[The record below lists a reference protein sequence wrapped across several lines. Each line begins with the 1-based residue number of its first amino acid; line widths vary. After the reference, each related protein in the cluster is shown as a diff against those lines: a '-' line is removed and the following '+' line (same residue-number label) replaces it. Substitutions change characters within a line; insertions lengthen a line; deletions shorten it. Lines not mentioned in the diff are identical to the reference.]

1 MERSP
6 LYEEHLLLG
15 GTFDG
20 GEGRRL
26 LGPSSYPIGSTGEP
40 DPVDGSVLV
49 DLSGTPTIL
58 ISGDGSQQ
66 FAEATLAG
74 SRLAVGET
82 AFEASLL
89 GDGSMASVPLASR
102 TGRQEYVLWDLT
114 PRGETLFAWLGFVKG
129 IESDG
134 FRPYG
139 GVSLEEVGERLVP
152 LLLWG
157 STATAVLSDYAR
169 GGEGVPT
176 SGGVGNLML
185 DGRIE
190 SLVASPKLG
199 DEPAYLLLVPPAFAR
214 VMWRSLLS
222 FPSVSPLGTTGLA
235 ARVEQALPWM
245 PFLGTTDTLKLDAS
259 ELLSQGLVREEGGF
273 IGSRG
278 IFG

>member
-20 GEGRRL
+20 GEGRL
-26 LGPSSYPIGSTGEP
+26 LGPSSYPVGASGEP
-40 DPVDGSVLV
+40 DIVGGSALV
-49 DLSGTPTIL
+49 DLSGTPTVL
-58 ISGDGSQQ
+58 LSGDGAQQ

-74 SRLAVGET
+74 RRLAVGE
-82 AFEASLL
+82 ADFEASLL
-89 GDGSMASVPLASR
+89 GDGSLASVPLASR
-102 TGRQEYVLWDLT
+102 TGKQEYVLWDLT
-114 PRGETLFAWLGFVKG
+114 PRGETLFAWLGFVQG

-134 FRPYG
+134 FRPYRS
-139 GVSLEEVGERLVP
+139 VNVEEVGERLVP

-157 STATAVLSDYAR
+157 STAKAVLSDYAR
-169 GGEGVPT
+169 GEEAVPAP
-176 SGGVGNLML
+176 GAVGNLML

-190 SLVASPKLG
+190 SLVASPRLG

-235 ARVEQALPWM
+235 GRVNQALPWM
-245 PFLGTTDTLKLDAS
+245 PSLDTTDALRLDAS
-259 ELLSQGLVREEGGF
+259 ELLSHGLVREEGGF
-273 IGSRG
+273 IGARG

>member
-26 LGPSSYPIGSTGEP
+26 LGPSSYPSGEP
-40 DPVDGSVLV
+40 DVVDGSALV

-58 ISGDGSQQ
+58 LSGDGAQQ

-74 SRLAVGET
+74 RRLGVGE
-82 AFEASLL
+82 AEFEASLL

-102 TGRQEYVLWDLT
+102 TGQQEYVVWDLT
-114 PRGETLFAWLGFVKG
+114 PRGETLFAWLGFVQG
-129 IESDG
+129 IESGG

-139 GVSLEEVGERLVP
+139 GVSVEEVGERLVP

-169 GGEGVPT
+169 GGEDVPAP
-176 SGGVGNLML
+176 GGVGNLML

-190 SLVASPKLG
+190 SLVASPRLG

-235 ARVEQALPWM
+235 ARVDQALPWM
-245 PFLGTTDTLKLDAS
+245 PSLGVTDTLRLEAA
-259 ELLSQGLVREEGGF
+259 ELLSHGLVREEGGF
-273 IGSRG
+273 IGARG